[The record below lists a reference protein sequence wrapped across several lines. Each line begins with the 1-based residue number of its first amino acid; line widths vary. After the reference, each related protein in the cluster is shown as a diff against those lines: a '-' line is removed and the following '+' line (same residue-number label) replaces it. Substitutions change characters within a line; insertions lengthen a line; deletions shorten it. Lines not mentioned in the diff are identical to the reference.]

1 MEHAYDAGGSRA
13 GATEVDDRRHTC
25 TPHAGG
31 VSRRG
36 VLAGLTGAVA
46 AGVLSKWSVGFATA
60 LTDLPLE
67 VAGIKLPRSTLART
81 AAQFS
86 RSHCPD
92 YLFNHCMR
100 TFLFGA
106 VALQAQQRT
115 YDADQAFAAAA
126 LHDLGLLRAF
136 ASPTGSFEIDGANQ
150 AERLLLEAGLSAKN
164 ADTVWHAIVLH
175 DVRFALAR
183 RQGPEAMLVAMGAG
197 CDVDGPDPQ
206 SIDAARIAEIVA
218 AFPRL
223 QFKKRFTALAI
234 DHCKRKP
241 LSQRGTW
248 LEGLCREQAPA
259 AWRDTVE
266 QEIAAAPFSE

>member
-1 MEHAYDAGGSRA
+1 M
-13 GATEVDDRRHTC
+13 
-25 TPHAGG
+25 
-31 VSRRG
+31 SRRR
-36 VLAGLTGAVA
+36 VLAGLIGTLTSA
-46 AGVLSKWSVGFATA
+46 ALPSRGVGFHTA
-60 LTDLPLE
+60 ADLPTE
-67 VAGIKLPRSTLART
+67 VAGIKLPRSPVAQK

-86 RSHCPD
+86 RSQCPD

-106 VALQAQQRT
+106 VALQAQRRA
-115 YDADQAFAAAA
+115 YDAEQAFAAAA
-126 LHDLGLLRAF
+126 LHDLGLLPAF
-136 ASPTGSFEIDGANQ
+136 ASPAGSFEIDGANQ
-150 AERLLLEAGLSAKN
+150 AEHLLLQAGLSAQN

-206 SIDAARIAEIVA
+206 SIDAARTAEIVA

-259 AWRDTVE
+259 AWTDSVERD
-266 QEIAAAPFSE
+266 IAAAPFSE

>member
-1 MEHAYDAGGSRA
+1 MEHVHDA
-13 GATEVDDRRHTC
+13 TRRHVLASLLGSLAAAAS
-25 TPHAGG
+25 PN
-31 VSRRG
+31 RG
-36 VLAGLTGAVA
+36 VGLAAQ
-46 AGVLSKWSVGFATA
+46 
-60 LTDLPLE
+60 TDLPAE
-67 VAGIKLPRSTLART
+67 VAGIKLPRSALAQT

-86 RSHCPD
+86 RRHCPD
-92 YLFNHCMR
+92 YLFNHCIR

-136 ASPTGSFEIDGANQ
+136 ASPTGSFELDGANQ
-150 AERLLLEAGLSAKN
+150 AEQLLLQAGVSARN
-164 ADTVWHAIVLH
+164 TDTVWHAIVLH

-206 SIDAARIAEIVA
+206 SIDAVRTAEIVA

-223 QFKKRFTALAI
+223 QFKKRFTTLAI

-259 AWRDTVE
+259 AWTDTVE
-266 QEIAAAPFSE
+266 HEIAAAPFNE